1 MDSIVD
7 TFLEKY
13 SLAADPGAKESMI
26 DTINSCFKVYA
37 EYMSKDLLADKKV
50 NKAAKEPKPKDE
62 KPAKAA
68 KTPKAERKVLEN
80 PAEATSMDA
89 LNGCTI
95 QILAKWCK
103 DHEMKVGGKKE
114 EVVARVWRHLQGET
128 SDEDKTPKA
137 RPRKKSAE
145 SAAPHPCCG
154 VTKAGKPC
162 VLAGTSCVDGKWLC
176 FRHNPDLS
184 KETAAEKKAIDSLES
199 LEAKSN
205 ESSDSSGSE
214 SDSSGSSESDSSG
227 SSESEEDC
235 GDCTGK
241 FFENCDSAPA
251 TASSSATPV
260 KAKGKGKAPAKAKAP
275 VTKPKTTPKKKVI
288 ELSEE

>member
-13 SLAADPGAKESMI
+13 SLAADPGAKDSMI

-37 EYMSKDLLADKKV
+37 EYMSKDLLAV
-50 NKAAKEPKPKDE
+50 KEPK
-62 KPAKAA
+62 AKAA
-68 KTPKAERKVLEN
+68 KTAKAEKTESSAKAAKAAKTERKVLEN

-145 SAAPHPCCG
+145 SAATHVCCG

-162 VLAGTSCVDGKWLC
+162 VLAGTTCVDDKWLC
-176 FRHNPDLS
+176 FRHNPENS
-184 KETAAEKKAIDSLES
+184 KETAAEKKGIDSLES
-199 LEAKSN
+199 LEAKAN
-205 ESSDSSGSE
+205 ESSDSSDSSDSSGSESDSSGSE
-214 SDSSGSSESDSSG
+214 SDSSGSSESG
-227 SSESEEDC
+227 ESEPE
-235 GDCTGK
+235 
-241 FFENCDSAPA
+241 
-251 TASSSATPV
+251 TPV
-260 KAKGKGKAPAKAKAP
+260 VKEKTKPKAKSPAKAKA
-275 VTKPKTTPKKKVI
+275 VVLTKPKKNNKKKVI

>member
-13 SLAADPGAKESMI
+13 SLAADPGAKDSMI

-50 NKAAKEPKPKDE
+50 NKAAKESKPKDE
-62 KPAKAA
+62 TPVKAA
-68 KTPKAERKVLEN
+68 KTSKAERKVLEN

-145 SAAPHPCCG
+145 STAQHVCDG

-184 KETAAEKKAIDSLES
+184 KETAAEKKGIDSLEKLES

-205 ESSDSSGSE
+205 DSNDSSGSESDSSDSSGSE
-214 SDSSGSSESDSSG
+214 SDSSDSSGSESDSG
-227 SSESEEDC
+227 ESEPE
-235 GDCTGK
+235 T
-241 FFENCDSAPA
+241 PA
-251 TASSSATPV
+251 A
-260 KAKGKGKAPAKAKAP
+260 AP
-275 VTKPKTTPKKKVI
+275 VAKEKKNNKPKKAVNTTTTPKNKPKNKKKVI

>member
-13 SLAADPGAKESMI
+13 SLAADPGAKDSMI

-37 EYMSKDLLADKKV
+37 EYMSKDLLTDKKV
-50 NKAAKEPKPKDE
+50 NKAAKAAKADKADKAE
-62 KPAKAA
+62 KPAKTA
-68 KTPKAERKVLEN
+68 KAERKVLEN

-137 RPRKKSAE
+137 RPR
-145 SAAPHPCCG
+145 
-154 VTKAGKPC
+154 
-162 VLAGTSCVDGKWLC
+162 
-176 FRHNPDLS
+176 
-184 KETAAEKKAIDSLES
+184 
-199 LEAKSN
+199 
-205 ESSDSSGSE
+205 
-214 SDSSGSSESDSSG
+214 
-227 SSESEEDC
+227 
-235 GDCTGK
+235 
-241 FFENCDSAPA
+241 
-251 TASSSATPV
+251 
-260 KAKGKGKAPAKAKAP
+260 
-275 VTKPKTTPKKKVI
+275 
-288 ELSEE
+288 

>member
-7 TFLEKY
+7 SFLDKY
-13 SLAADPGAKESMI
+13 SLAADPGAKDSMI

-37 EYMSKDLLADKKV
+37 EYMSKDLLTDKKL
-50 NKAAKEPKPKDE
+50 NKAAKAAKPAKDPKEPKEPKE
-62 KPAKAA
+62 PKPAKAA
-68 KTPKAERKVLEN
+68 KAERKVLEN
-80 PAEATSMDA
+80 PAEATSMDS

-145 SAAPHPCCG
+145 SAAPHVCDG

-162 VLAGTSCVDGKWLC
+162 VLAGTSCVDEKWLC

-184 KETAAEKKAIDSLES
+184 KETASEKKAIDSLEK
-199 LEAKSN
+199 LESEANKSG
-205 ESSDSSGSE
+205 ESSDSSDSSDSGDSGSSG
-214 SDSSGSSESDSSG
+214 SDSSESSDSG
-227 SSESEEDC
+227 ESEPE
-235 GDCTGK
+235 T
-241 FFENCDSAPA
+241 P
-251 TASSSATPV
+251 PV
-260 KAKGKGKAPAKAKAP
+260 KEKTKPKVKSPAKAKAV
-275 VTKPKTTPKKKVI
+275 VTKPKKANPKKKVI

>member
-13 SLAADPGAKESMI
+13 SLAADPGAKDSMI

-37 EYMSKDLLADKKV
+37 EYMSKDLLAVKEPRA
-50 NKAAKEPKPKDE
+50 KAAKTAKADKAESSA

-68 KTPKAERKVLEN
+68 KADRKVLEN

-145 SAAPHPCCG
+145 SAATHVCCG

-162 VLAGTSCVDGKWLC
+162 VLAGTSCVDDKWLC
-176 FRHNPDLS
+176 FRHNPELS
-184 KETAAEKKAIDSLES
+184 KETAAEKKGIDSLES

-205 ESSDSSGSE
+205 ESNESDSSGSESDSSGSE
-214 SDSSGSSESDSSG
+214 SDSSGSSESG
-227 SSESEEDC
+227 ESEPE
-235 GDCTGK
+235 T
-241 FFENCDSAPA
+241 PA
-251 TASSSATPV
+251 KEKTKP
-260 KAKGKGKAPAKAKAP
+260 KAKSPAKAKA
-275 VTKPKTTPKKKVI
+275 VVLTKPKKNNKKKVI